1 MMVWWDGCTMGYVV
15 LMTNRNFGG
24 LGVVRGLGRESG
36 DLDATN
42 IREDAVELT
51 QLGCDRHHFRENAP
65 ELQLT

>member
-1 MMVWWDGCTMGYVV
+1 MMVWWDGWTMGYVA

-42 IREDAVELT
+42 IREDAVDLM
-51 QLGCDRHHFRENAP
+51 QLGCDRHHGRENAL
-65 ELQLT
+65 ELGLT